1 MSGTEAVL
9 VEDRGAVRLLT
20 LNQPERRNA
29 LSPPVR
35 EALHDAL
42 APAMADPQVRAIVI
56 TGAGGTFCAGGDL
69 SAMTPGAG
77 LAGRDRVERLQRIGR
92 LLLGGPK
99 VVIAAVE
106 GHAVGAGL
114 ALAAACDLVVTAS
127 DARFTSAFDK
137 VGLMPDLGALW
148 TLPWRI
154 GMGAT
159 RRLVFAGESMTGEEA
174 RAMGLAD
181 FVSPPGRALE
191 VALERAAAI
200 AAGPSRAFALAK
212 SMLATHPCGLD
223 PFLRAEADA
232 QGLLFTSEDFAE
244 GRAAFLEKRKAS
256 FSGF

>member
-1 MSGTEAVL
+1 MSETEAVL

-29 LSPPVR
+29 LSPAVR

-42 APAMADPQVRAIVI
+42 APAMADPKVRAIVL

-148 TLPWRI
+148 TLPWRV

-159 RRLVFAGESMTGEEA
+159 RRMVFVGESVTGEEA

-181 FVSPPGRALE
+181 VVSPPGGALDA
-191 VALERAAAI
+191 ALERAAAI

-212 SMLATHPCGLD
+212 SMLAMHPCGLD